1 MARLAGLSVTGSVSS
16 ARRHACARPKSK
28 KLGVKRIG
36 DNRMKRGGHSSFGED
51 YDPSYG
57 AASNSGGSRPDTQPY
72 GTAGEPGVTT
82 AGLASAEPS
91 DVLSP
96 DEVAQLSPEQQGV
109 YLKRLRGNSARQQMD
124 DVPDLAAIEAGS
136 RARSGSTASD

>member
-1 MARLAGLSVTGSVSS
+1 
-16 ARRHACARPKSK
+16 
-28 KLGVKRIG
+28 
-36 DNRMKRGGHSSFGED
+36 MKRGGHSSFGED